1 MNHAHLTI
9 NTSKKLELAD
19 SERIEHLVVSK
30 SNVLSIY
37 LSYPDY
43 ISIKIDAR
51 QLRDFLSS

>member
-1 MNHAHLTI
+1 MRDYQLFMISSIRKN
-9 NTSKKLELAD
+9 NEKNW
-19 SERIEHLVVSK
+19 VVSK
-30 SNVLSIY
+30 PNVLSIY